1 MMKKTKA
8 TMLQNVVSLDFM
20 DVNFRIRQDILRE
33 RDRGKIT
40 TRLLAIEP
48 SRKRLRK
55 IGGAET
61 FGQALAVAERR
72 APAKVWIVNVP
83 PRDEYEKKQEGIEDD
98 LDRVPYGSVTT
109 SSASRM
115 SFDIG

>member
-1 MMKKTKA
+1 
-8 TMLQNVVSLDFM
+8 
-20 DVNFRIRQDILRE
+20 
-33 RDRGKIT
+33 
-40 TRLLAIEP
+40 
-48 SRKRLRK
+48 
-55 IGGAET
+55 
-61 FGQALAVAERR
+61 
-72 APAKVWIVNVP
+72 VWIVNVP

>member
-1 MMKKTKA
+1 MHA
-8 TMLQNVVSLDFM
+8 NAIPLDFM
-20 DVNFRIRQDILRE
+20 DVNFRIRQDIIRE
-33 RDRGKIT
+33 RDRGRIK

-48 SRKRLRK
+48 SRKRLRR

-83 PRDEYEKKQEGIEDD
+83 RRDKYEEKQEGIEDD
-98 LDRVPYGSVTT
+98 LDRIPYGSVTT
-109 SSASRM
+109 SSPSRM